1 VFVCAQ
7 DDIVMGML
15 TVRENIE
22 FSAALRLPSSTTQS
36 QRRDKVN
43 EVIADL
49 GLSACA
55 NTRVRLSTAYII
67 IIRQFIR
74 CRNMSES
81 LQGRRETNVQE
92 CGVFGGF
99 KSYLIFLVTYDD
111 ITFSVV
117 VLLTHKII
125 CRIMLLAFPV

>member
-1 VFVCAQ
+1 MSVVQ

-36 QRRDKVN
+36 QRREKVD

-55 NTRVRLSTAYII
+55 NTRVRY
-67 IIRQFIR
+67 
-74 CRNMSES
+74 
-81 LQGRRETNVQE
+81 
-92 CGVFGGF
+92 
-99 KSYLIFLVTYDD
+99 
-111 ITFSVV
+111 
-117 VLLTHKII
+117 
-125 CRIMLLAFPV
+125 